1 MELNK
6 YDLFRAL
13 TEVDEELLAEAEQA
27 PRKKQP
33 LRYLVPLA
41 ASCACLALIILAV
54 FSFGGRDA
62 KSADSAAL
70 VNGTPETKAQLEAR
84 NDVSTFSPEVR
95 EDTLAPM
102 ALDPEGTA
110 PVADTNGSYGAS
122 PMDFSFS
129 ITWPEGSY
137 DSGSGLFT
145 SPEGEIIS
153 KPLTAEE
160 LQRAWNLLCGL
171 EMTEGG
177 DGDLTLSVTR
187 DGITQTMEV
196 SLVDYG
202 PALSICTELVR
213 LVGGDLEE

>member
-1 MELNK
+1 
-6 YDLFRAL
+6 
-13 TEVDEELLAEAEQA
+13 
-27 PRKKQP
+27 
-33 LRYLVPLA
+33 
-41 ASCACLALIILAV
+41 
-54 FSFGGRDA
+54 
-62 KSADSAAL
+62 
-70 VNGTPETKAQLEAR
+70 
-84 NDVSTFSPEVR
+84 
-95 EDTLAPM
+95 
-102 ALDPEGTA
+102 
-110 PVADTNGSYGAS
+110 
-122 PMDFSFS
+122 MDFSFS

-187 DGITQTMEV
+187 DGVTQTMEV
-196 SLVDYG
+196 SLEDYG